1 MSTGICEKCKAEYDR
16 DSGTCVNSVA
26 IVTQTSRVVTAC
38 GGQIVPMRILWR
50 RTVHA
55 ISWASQPD
63 IIIKCTQLAT
73 TPAWGAHPMVAEP
86 NVPDKVFR
94 AISGDYYTFEPSLV
108 TCPRC
113 TTS

>member
-26 IVTQTSRVVTAC
+26 IITQTSRVVTAC
-38 GGQIVPMRILWR
+38 GGRIVQIPI
-50 RTVHA
+50 HA

-63 IIIKCTQLAT
+63 IIIKCSQLAT
-73 TPAWGAHPMVAEP
+73 TPAWGAHPMADK
-86 NVPDKVFR
+86 NLPDQVFR
-94 AISGDYYTFEPSLV
+94 AISGDYYSFEPSLV
-108 TCPRC
+108 TCQRC